1 MKLFKNVLTALAFA
15 FAVTAAFAFT
25 SPKNA
30 ETGTISVKAKTLCTE
45 PHQVSD
51 QCTSITDGKVCKII
65 IDFVQYEVVPFGAPC
80 TSQSLRNP
88 NL

>member
-25 SPKNA
+25 APKNA
-30 ETGTISVKAKTLCTE
+30 ETGTISVKAKGICTQ

-51 QCTSITDGKVCKII
+51 QCTSTQTGQLCKIQI
-65 IDFVQYEVVPFGAPC
+65 GLDQYEVVPLDFPC
-80 TSQSLRNP
+80 DSQSLRNP

>member
-30 ETGTISVKAKTLCTE
+30 ATGMIDVEAKDPLCT
-45 PHQVSD
+45 PAQVSD
-51 QCTSITDGKVCKII
+51 KCVFTSGLILCQANVLGKL
-65 IDFVQYEVVPFGAPC
+65 YPVVPDGQTCDQP
-80 TSQSLRNP
+80 SLYRNE
-88 NL
+88 